1 MRLGCRQFLHKM
13 RCTLDLWRI
22 TFADLIV
29 RTSYQVGKTP
39 LMPLFAA
46 SLGASEFMVGAIV
59 SVSIMTG
66 LVLKPMFGWLSD
78 RWGRRF
84 WLLMG
89 VALFSGTPFLY
100 QLIETPEQLF
110 LLTINSWVS
119 YGNFWTGYTGVGSRD
134 G

>member
-1 MRLGCRQFLHKM
+1 M

-78 RWGRRF
+78 RWGRRL
-84 WLLMG
+84 WLLIG

-110 LLTINSWVS
+110 VLRLIH
-119 YGNFWTGYTGVGSRD
+119 G
-134 G
+134 